1 MASFRVCCTT
11 KCKNRLPDLKFDRHT
26 RCSSC
31 IGHFCFVD
39 KKCDECSSWPN
50 EFFFAKFIKHRK
62 RLEYDRICKAKVK
75 ELKKTKAI
83 EAVSAPATSA
93 IECKEK
99 VLDQGNA
106 GNLQCSQ
113 ITEMKKR

>member
-1 MASFRVCCTT
+1 M
-11 KCKNRLPDLKFDRHT
+11 
-26 RCSSC
+26 
-31 IGHFCFVD
+31 
-39 KKCDECSSWPN
+39 
-50 EFFFAKFIKHRK
+50 
-62 RLEYDRICKAKVK
+62 K